1 MEIFVLTLFP
11 ERYRHYTE
19 YGLPQ
24 KALKKGLFSIQPVYL
39 PDFADPARKGRID
52 DTPYGGGPGMVV
64 QVGPVD
70 RALASIGRDYP
81 VVLLTPRG
89 EPFRQSL
96 AEGFARLPGIVLV
109 CGYYEGVDER
119 IASHLV
125 TEKLSLG
132 DFVLGSGDLAALCVI
147 EATTRLLP
155 EYMGSEESAIVES
168 REDYVEYPQY
178 SRPADYRGWK
188 VPEVLL
194 SGDHGRIAAWRAEQS
209 RNALA
214 EKEKRAWGTGG
225 RIQYE

>member
-24 KALKKGLFSIQPVYL
+24 KALKKGLFSIQAIYL

-52 DTPYGGGPGMVV
+52 DTPYGGGPGMIV

-81 VVLLTPRG
+81 VVLFSPRG
-89 EPFRQSL
+89 EPFQQSR
-96 AEGFARLPGIVLV
+96 AERFSRLPGLVLV

-119 IASHLV
+119 IADHLV
-125 TEKLSLG
+125 TERVSLG

-155 EYMGSEESAIVES
+155 GYMGSTESASVES
-168 REDYVEYPQY
+168 HEDYVEYPQFT
-178 SRPADYRGWK
+178 RPAEYRGWK
-188 VPEVLL
+188 VPDVLL
-194 SGDHGRIAAWRAEQS
+194 SGDHGRIAAWRAAQS
-209 RNALA
+209 QDAMR
-214 EKEKRAWGTGG
+214 EKKKSLESR
-225 RIQYE
+225 RER